1 MSSNVSVVTIQRREI
16 ILGLR
21 VYVNEKWRDF
31 IDFSSFVVHGS
42 ADPSSSLVLCRKEQ
56 GDARKRR

>member
-1 MSSNVSVVTIQRREI
+1 MSSNVSVVTTQRREI
-16 ILGLR
+16 TLELQ

-42 ADPSSSLVLCRKEQ
+42 ADAFSSLVLCRKQ
-56 GDARKRR
+56 QRAARKRR